1 MGKRSVHGLA
11 AQRDRLRH
19 EHLSAAGVR
28 PASDDGRS
36 KNETN
41 LARSS
46 PLGVPVLSPAPLK
59 VAVIGGGIGG
69 LSAAVGLRQRGF
81 EVDVY
86 EQAPELTEVGGG
98 INMGPNAVRVL
109 YRLGLRDGI
118 EREGVRPAGSHQRR
132 WQDGRTL
139 QRAALNPRCDEL
151 YGAPH
156 ITIHRADLLSVIA
169 AGFPA
174 ERVHLGHRLV
184 GLADRGDTVEA
195 RFDNG
200 AGIRTQILVGA
211 DGIHSAVRAALFG
224 EEEPRFAGCVA
235 YRGLVPVERIADL
248 NLEPGSQSW
257 VGPGAHLVHY
267 PVSRGRL
274 LNFVGWTEHDT
285 WNREDWTDRATI
297 ERALAAFEG
306 WHPQIRHI
314 IAAAETCFIWA
325 LFDRDPLPHWSVGRT
340 TLLGDACHPMYP
352 FMGQGAAQAIEDGAA
367 LAACLAAGGD
377 DPAAALRH
385 YEQLRLPRVTRLQ
398 QMSRANKYRFH
409 MPDGRDQEARDAEW
423 AGAPDRSPEALRWL
437 FDHDPAALD
446 AVGA

>member
-1 MGKRSVHGLA
+1 M
-11 AQRDRLRH
+11 
-19 EHLSAAGVR
+19 
-28 PASDDGRS
+28 
-36 KNETN
+36 T
-41 LARSS
+41 
-46 PLGVPVLSPAPLK
+46 APLNI
-59 VAVIGGGIGG
+59 AVIGGGIGG
-69 LSAAVGLRQRGF
+69 LSTAIGLRQKGF
-81 EVDVY
+81 AVDVY

-109 YRLGLRDGI
+109 YRLGLREGL
-118 EREGVRPAGSHQRR
+118 EREGVRPIGSHQRR
-132 WQDGRTL
+132 WQDGRSL
-139 QRAALNPRCDEL
+139 QRAALNPLCEQL

-156 ITIHRADLLSVIA
+156 ITIHRADLLAVIG

-184 GLADRGDTVEA
+184 GLADRSDTIEA
-195 RFDNG
+195 WFDNG
-200 AGIRTQILVGA
+200 AHIRADVLVGA

-224 EEEPRFAGCVA
+224 EEEPQFAGCVA
-235 YRGLVPVERIADL
+235 YRGLVPVECIADL
-248 NLEPGSQSW
+248 DLELGSQSW

-267 PVSRGRL
+267 FVSRGQL
-274 LNFVGWTEHDT
+274 LNFVGWTEHDI

-306 WHPQIRHI
+306 WHPQVRRI

-325 LFDRDPLPHWSVGRT
+325 LFDRDPLQHWSVGRT

-367 LAACLAAGGD
+367 LAACLVAGLD
-377 DPAAALRH
+377 DPAAALLR

-409 MPDGRDQEARDAEW
+409 MPDGPEQEARDAEW
-423 AGAPDRSPEALRWL
+423 ARAADRSPEALRWL
-437 FDHDPAALD
+437 FDHDPAAID
-446 AVGA
+446 GVRDWAE